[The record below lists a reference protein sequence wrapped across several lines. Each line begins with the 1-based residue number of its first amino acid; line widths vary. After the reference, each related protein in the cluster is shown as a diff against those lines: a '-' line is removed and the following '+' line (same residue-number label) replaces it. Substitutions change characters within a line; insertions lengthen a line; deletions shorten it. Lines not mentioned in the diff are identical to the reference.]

1 MEPTAEQNR
10 PTPAVWIR
18 TRRIYAL
25 CNVHYLLLKPLA
37 NSFDKSMRFV
47 NGAGGP
53 SQVDGGPSQ
62 VDGGPSQ
69 MDGSSPSKAT
79 GSFGRYTSAFVL
91 TGDTFEDDP
100 SESH

>member
-53 SQVDGGPSQ
+53 SQVDG
-62 VDGGPSQ
+62 
-69 MDGSSPSKAT
+69 SSPSKAT